1 MAAKKTKKTA
11 TTKTATKAPA
21 KAKKDTKPKAKKATK
36 PKAAE
41 AKTTKPKAAKA
52 KTTKPKAPKA
62 PKPKKLP
69 KATRR
74 VVEDLGLLLEGSTVT
89 LVEPKVSAATKAA
102 ASQAPSTRAPIP
114 PKAMRAECTALHKA
128 AKADLPG
135 LKKRG
140 ITEADLTMLK
150 DGIAL
155 LRYYDAKVRL
165 ESSKSRSAEEIALE
179 EEAKEL
185 RAEALAVLTFALVP
199 EPPTPAGEKAA
210 ERIDGIREGDGID
223 DLIGD
228 TTDTAT
234 FLLEEKRAVAA
245 VGEEPV
251 ALAAKL
257 TEVGKRLED
266 LVTTRRGAKGASPD
280 VTLRDRAANAL
291 WATANKIRRAGRF
304 HFRDDAK
311 RARSYASTY
320 NRVRRAV
327 AKAKETRAAK
337 KSAPVVTES

>member
-1 MAAKKTKKTA
+1 MAAKKSTKPVAKKAATKKA
-11 TTKTATKAPA
+11 GTKAA
-21 KAKKDTKPKAKKATK
+21 TKPKVATK
-36 PKAAE
+36 PKAATK
-41 AKTTKPKAAKA
+41 AKKAKAAKA
-52 KTTKPKAPKA
+52 PKA
-62 PKPKKLP
+62 KKLP
-69 KATRR
+69 KAARR

-114 PKAMRAECTALHKA
+114 SKAMRAECTALHKA
-128 AKADLPG
+128 AKADLAG

-140 ITEADLTMLK
+140 ITEGDLTMLK

-155 LRYYDAKVRL
+155 LRFYDAKVRI

-199 EPPTPAGEKAA
+199 EPMTPAGEKAA

-245 VGEEPV
+245 IGEDPV

-266 LVTTRRGAKGASPD
+266 LVTTRRGARGASPD

-311 RARSYASTY
+311 RARSYTSTY

-327 AKAKETRAAK
+327 AKAKETRAAR
-337 KSAPVVTES
+337 KSAPVVTEG